1 MGRAV
6 GCTVAFSILLAAIA
20 AAQASLTP
28 EQSRNPVKELTLE
41 QLGDVEVTSVSK
53 APEQVWKTP
62 AAIYVIT
69 QEDIQRSGV
78 TTIPDALRLAPGV
91 QVAEF
96 DSSHWAVG
104 IRGFAS
110 QFSRSVLVLIDGRSV
125 YTPLFAGVYWDVQ
138 NVMLEDVDRIE
149 VMRGPGG
156 TIWGAN
162 AVNGVINIITK
173 RAQDTQGSLATT
185 LSGNVDRSQS
195 GVRYGGGVRNNFNYR
210 VYAMG
215 FNRGAEFHPDNDSF
229 DDWWNVQGGF

>member
-1 MGRAV
+1 MKIPSARWSSRMGRAV

-91 QVAEF
+91 QVARI
-96 DSSHWAVG
+96 DSVKYAIG
-104 IRGFAS
+104 IRGFG
-110 QFSRSVLVLIDGRSV
+110 SR
-125 YTPLFAGVYWDVQ
+125 
-138 NVMLEDVDRIE
+138 
-149 VMRGPGG
+149 
-156 TIWGAN
+156 
-162 AVNGVINIITK
+162 
-173 RAQDTQGSLATT
+173 
-185 LSGNVDRSQS
+185 LSRD
-195 GVRYGGGVRNNFNYR
+195 
-210 VYAMG
+210 
-215 FNRGAEFHPDNDSF
+215 
-229 DDWWNVQGGF
+229 